1 MIVIMMK
8 GASDL
13 PSFPPRRYARQS
25 WSLVFCELR
34 MSVLAKILCL
44 ARVLFS
50 STSIDVADI
59 NMTLS
64 SDRIPQVYSPL
75 EIFCEDG
82 FYILGQMAREGSSSG
97 LNTS

>member
-1 MIVIMMK
+1 MQCVIVIMMK
-8 GASDL
+8 GAGDL

-34 MSVLAKILCL
+34 MSFLAKILCI

-59 NMTLS
+59 NMTL
-64 SDRIPQVYSPL
+64 
-75 EIFCEDG
+75 
-82 FYILGQMAREGSSSG
+82 
-97 LNTS
+97 